1 MKTEFESFSKVI
13 DLGNLGVIAPHKI
26 KYYNRYNI
34 DWLIETVKAGTQ
46 LKYVTFWHE
55 GKEYP
60 NHYFSQWYQ
69 GKPFSVNG
77 RLYLTAEQY
86 MMSEKAL
93 LFTLAAWSQDLNPQ
107 PGIMR

>member
-1 MKTEFESFSKVI
+1 MKSDSVLASNAI

-34 DWLIETVKAGTQ
+34 DWLINAEKTGTQ

-86 MMSEKAL
+86 IVSDIHSFLKGTEL
-93 LFTLAAWSQDLNPQ
+93 SVEL
-107 PGIMR
+107 